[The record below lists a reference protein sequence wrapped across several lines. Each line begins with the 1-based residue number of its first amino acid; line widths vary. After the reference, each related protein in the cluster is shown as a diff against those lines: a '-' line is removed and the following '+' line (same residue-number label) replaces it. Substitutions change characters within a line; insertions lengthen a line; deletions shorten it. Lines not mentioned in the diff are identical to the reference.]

1 MYLGHSSVEMIGI
14 NQKTKTPSMILHL
27 LQSVYGVFVVVVVVV
42 VLFVAVLLEI
52 IIMLTYA
59 MFCSAPLCNT
69 VRLMK

>member
-42 VLFVAVLLEI
+42 LFVAFLLEI

>member
-42 VLFVAVLLEI
+42 LFVAVLLEI